1 MKDFGYTINK
11 DRQIDFDKG
20 DMRVA
25 KFLKESEPTYNICF
39 ACGTCAA
46 TCSAGQFT
54 DFSLRKTLTFIR
66 RGELGETKNEISK
79 CMLCGK
85 CYLACPRGVNTRKI
99 ILKIKEA
106 VEKYNL

>member
-11 DRQIDFDKG
+11 DRQIVFEKG

-25 KFLKESEPTYNICF
+25 SFLKENEPTYNICF
-39 ACGTCAA
+39 ACGTCAS
-46 TCSAGQFT
+46 TCSAAVFT

-66 RGELGETKNEISK
+66 RGELEETKKEISK

-85 CYLACPRGVNTRKI
+85 CYLACPRGVNTRKL

-106 VEKYNL
+106 VEKFYL